1 MTQLKFKQKQG
12 AYAIHISNPMGPGA
26 RLLLIMKIE
35 LENIFKENDL
45 ENIFKV
51 AAIYP
56 TAALLPH
63 SCSPNTRAVY
73 RRSGHKYFHS
83 VDYKKKSLIIIIL
96 SG

>member
-35 LENIFKENDL
+35 LENI
-45 ENIFKV
+45 KV

-73 RRSGHKYFHS
+73 RRSGHKYFH
-83 VDYKKKSLIIIIL
+83 
-96 SG
+96 